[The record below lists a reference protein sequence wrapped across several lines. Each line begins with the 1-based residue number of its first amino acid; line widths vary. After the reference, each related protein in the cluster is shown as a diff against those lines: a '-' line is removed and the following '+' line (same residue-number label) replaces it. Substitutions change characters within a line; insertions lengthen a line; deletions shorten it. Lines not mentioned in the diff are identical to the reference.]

1 MRYGFHELF
10 SRQGEEHCRCK
21 EEYYP
26 TSVYCDFCL
35 ISYKTVTQVIIVYY
49 TTPMT
54 SIETRVTRSARG
66 KQQKVKYLE
75 KEESDL
81 RADIIPSDDEDE
93 RSASNAIEESVAPVW
108 LQDRTK
114 DDSDIELDSDAENEQ
129 DDAKLNQLIEDN
141 HENNKPDTSEDEE
154 VSAEDS
160 RLVREKLKKLD
171 EFVHQSKVY
180 SGIIADT
187 LLKRSS
193 ELVDER
199 KEEGEVAVKKI
210 EEVETKEPP
219 VKKQKTAKRS
229 ILDFFKKKEEVEE
242 VKPSVVD
249 AKTEPS
255 VHEETV
261 DNIANEQPSLLENCT
276 LKPYQME
283 GLNWLITLYE
293 NGLNGILAD
302 EMGLGKTLQSIALL
316 SFIYEMDTK
325 GPFLIA
331 APLSTVDNWM
341 AEFEKFAPSL
351 PVLKYYH
358 RGGFAD
364 REKLLKNFFKKTKFT
379 GIVVTSYEIIMR
391 DADYIM
397 SLVWK
402 FLIVDEGH
410 RLKNINSKLI
420 QELKRINTNNR
431 LLLTGTPLQN
441 NLAELWSLLNFIL
454 PDIFSDFEMFNKWF
468 DFKDMDL
475 QSNSQSLNKLIN
487 DELEKNLITNLHTIL
502 KPFLLRRL
510 KKNVLV
516 GILPPKREYIVN
528 CSMTP
533 IQKKMYTKALDGKL
547 KLTIFKEL
555 VKEFFSIN
563 QEYIGRVSNKTIREF
578 IDFKLNANNEDQVDG
593 VYPNDMI
600 KDMDRLYKEH
610 MHSELVNQ
618 RLQNMMM
625 QLRQI
630 VDSSYL
636 FYFPYLHPEDLT
648 LEELLKTS
656 GKLQLLQRLVI
667 PLIQK
672 GHKILIF
679 SQLVK
684 MLDLLEDWCDLN
696 NLKSLRID
704 GSVDN
709 ETRKEGIKTF
719 NSKGDKHSVYL
730 LSTRA
735 AGLGINLTA
744 ADTVVLFDSDWNP
757 QVDLQ
762 AMDRCHRIGQT
773 KPVIIYRLC
782 CDNTIEHV
790 ILTRASNKR
799 KLERMVIQM
808 GRFNTLKK
816 LAFNE
821 GSFLK
826 QNSNTSAKSTNK
838 ELVKELSLLL
848 KSGESSIGFAD
859 NTSNGASLTDE
870 EIKELTDRSD
880 AAYKEG
886 RTINYPHIRL
896 FETVS
901 GL

>member
-1 MRYGFHELF
+1 MSSIG
-10 SRQGEEHCRCK
+10 SRLARTARNKKNLSYKEK
-21 EEYYP
+21 EEY
-26 TSVYCDFCL
+26 
-35 ISYKTVTQVIIVYY
+35 
-49 TTPMT
+49 
-54 SIETRVTRSARG
+54 
-66 KQQKVKYLE
+66 
-75 KEESDL
+75 DL
-81 RADIIPSDDEDE
+81 KADIIPSDDEDE
-93 RSASNAIEESVAPVW
+93 GSNSVIHEESVAPIW
-108 LQDRTK
+108 LQDSVK
-114 DDSDIELDSDAENEQ
+114 EDSDIDLDSEDDDKNMDDEQ
-129 DDAKLNQLIEDN
+129 LNTLIDIN
-141 HENNKPDTSEDEE
+141 HEGDNKEADALENLDE
-154 VSAEDS
+154 EDS
-160 RLVREKLKKLD
+160 RVVRDKLKKLD
-171 EFVHQSKVY
+171 EFVNQSKVY

-187 LLKRSS
+187 LLKRST
-193 ELVDER
+193 ELVEEK
-199 KEEGEVAVKKI
+199 KEEEKINETTHDLNEVL
-210 EEVETKEPP
+210 PP
-219 VKKQKTAKRS
+219 TKKQKTGKRRS
-229 ILDFFKKKEEVEE
+229 IMDFFK
-242 VKPSVVD
+242 P
-249 AKTEPS
+249 AKTVEDHASPEKEVNEKEPNES
-255 VHEETV
+255 TDVKTIE
-261 DNIANEQPSLLENCT
+261 NISEEQPSLLENCV

-316 SFIYEMDTK
+316 AFVYEMDTK

-341 AEFEKFAPSL
+341 NEFEKFAPTL

-358 RGGFAD
+358 QGGFKE
-364 REKLLKNFFKKTKFT
+364 RSKLLRKFFRKTKNT

-397 SLVWK
+397 SKEWK

-441 NLAELWSLLNFIL
+441 NLAELWSLLNFIM

-468 DFKDMDL
+468 DFKDLDL
-475 QSNSQSLNKLIN
+475 QSNSQTLNKVIN

-510 KKNVLV
+510 KKNVLI

-528 CSMTP
+528 CPMTP
-533 IQKKMYTKALDGKL
+533 IQKKFYTKALNSKL
-547 KLTIFKEL
+547 KLTVFKEL
-555 VKEFFSIN
+555 VKAFFTTN
-563 QEYIGRVSNKTIREF
+563 QEYIGRVSNKSIREY
-578 IDFKLNANNEDQVDG
+578 IDYKLNAENGNKIEENE
-593 VYPNDMI
+593 YPNDTI
-600 KDMDRLYKEH
+600 KDMDKLYKEH
-610 MHSELVNQ
+610 LHSELINK

-630 VDSSYL
+630 VDSTYL
-636 FYFPYLHPEDLT
+636 FYFPYLHPEELT
-648 LEELLKTS
+648 LEDLLRTS
-656 GKLQLLQRLVI
+656 GKLQVLQKLVI
-667 PLIQK
+667 PLIKK

-696 NLKSLRID
+696 SLECLRID

-709 ETRKEGIKTF
+709 ETRKEGIKQF
-719 NSKGDKHSVYL
+719 NSIGDKHQVYL

-762 AMDRCHRIGQT
+762 AMDRCHRIGQD
-773 KPVIIYRLC
+773 KPVIVYRFC

-808 GRFNTLKK
+808 GSFNVLKK

-821 GSFLK
+821 GSFM
-826 QNSNTSAKSTNK
+826 QQHTGASKSTNK

-848 KSGESSIGFAD
+848 MAGESSIGFKNNAKD
-859 NTSNGASLTDE
+859 DSNILTDE

-880 AAYKEG
+880 AAYKED
-886 RTINYPHIRL
+886 RVVDLPHARL
-896 FETVS
+896 FETIS
-901 GL
+901 GF

>member
-1 MRYGFHELF
+1 MA
-10 SRQGEEHCRCK
+10 
-21 EEYYP
+21 
-26 TSVYCDFCL
+26 
-35 ISYKTVTQVIIVYY
+35 
-49 TTPMT
+49 
-54 SIETRVTRSARG
+54 SIESRVTRSARG
-66 KQQKVKYLE
+66 KPQVAYLE

-81 RADIIPSDDEDE
+81 QADIIPSDDEDD
-93 RSASNAIEESVAPVW
+93 RTASNAVEESVAPVW
-108 LQDRTK
+108 LQDGA
-114 DDSDIELDSDAENEQ
+114 DEGSDVPLDSDVEEEQ
-129 DDAKLNQLIEDN
+129 DDARINQLIEDN
-141 HENNKPDTSEDEE
+141 HDKAHHNESEDEE
-154 VSAEDS
+154 VSKEDS
-160 RLVREKLKKLD
+160 RMVREKLKKLD

-199 KEEGEVAVKKI
+199 KEEVDNKKKGVDADTNKKDVI
-210 EEVETKEPP
+210 EIQEDKKEPP
-219 VKKQKTAKRS
+219 VKKQKTGKRS
-229 ILDFFKKKEEVEE
+229 ILDFFKRKEEPVEE
-242 VKPSVVD
+242 KASLPTKEAETTVKD
-249 AKTEPS
+249 
-255 VHEETV
+255 ET
-261 DNIANEQPSLLENCT
+261 DNDIANEQPSLLENCT

-316 SFIYEMDTK
+316 AFIYEMDTK

-358 RGGFAD
+358 RAGFAE
-364 REKLLKNFFKKTKFT
+364 REKLLKRFFKKTKGT

-397 SLVWK
+397 SLQWK

-516 GILPPKREYIVN
+516 GLLPPKREYIVN

-555 VKEFFSIN
+555 VKEFFSLN

-578 IDFKLNANNEDQVDG
+578 IDFKLNSNNDDQIDG
-593 VYPNDMI
+593 DYPNDTI

-636 FYFPYLHPEDLT
+636 FFFPYLHPEDLT
-648 LEELLKTS
+648 LDDLLKTS
-656 GKLQLLQRLVI
+656 GKLQLLQKLVI

-709 ETRKEGIKTF
+709 ETRKEGIKAF
-719 NSKGDKHSVYL
+719 NSDGDDHSVYL

-744 ADTVVLFDSDWNP
+744 ADTVVMFDSDWNP

-826 QNSNTSAKSTNK
+826 QSSNSTAKSTNK
-838 ELVKELSLLL
+838 ELVTELSLLL
-848 KSGESSIGFAD
+848 KSGESSIGFSD
-859 NTSNGASLTDE
+859 DSKNGNTGLTEE
-870 EIKELTDRSD
+870 EIKELTDRSNG
-880 AAYKEG
+880 AYKEG
-886 RTINYPHIRL
+886 RTIEYPHIKL

>member
-1 MRYGFHELF
+1 MSSIG
-10 SRQGEEHCRCK
+10 SRLARTTRTKNVLNYKEK
-21 EEYYP
+21 EEY
-26 TSVYCDFCL
+26 
-35 ISYKTVTQVIIVYY
+35 
-49 TTPMT
+49 
-54 SIETRVTRSARG
+54 
-66 KQQKVKYLE
+66 
-75 KEESDL
+75 DL
-81 RADIIPSDDEDE
+81 KPDIIPSDDEDE
-93 RSASNAIEESVAPVW
+93 SLTTVIQENSVAPIW
-108 LQDRTK
+108 LQDDIK
-114 DDSDIELDSDAENEQ
+114 ESSDVELDSDNDEQ
-129 DDAKLNQLIEDN
+129 NNDDEQINTLIDGNHEEDN
-141 HENNKPDTSEDEE
+141 KEVESLKDLDE
-154 VSAEDS
+154 EDS
-160 RLVREKLKKLD
+160 RIVREKLKKLD
-171 EFVHQSKVY
+171 EFVNQSKVY

-187 LLKRSS
+187 LLKRST
-193 ELVDER
+193 ELVEE
-199 KEEGEVAVKKI
+199 KEEEKNEKKQKQRKDDK
-210 EEVETKEPP
+210 ESDLPVTKKQKQNKKKRSIVDFFKP
-219 VKKQKTAKRS
+219 VKKTE
-229 ILDFFKKKEEVEE
+229 D
-242 VKPSVVD
+242 KPKIDEQNEKSSNPESSEADVD
-249 AKTEPS
+249 AGIKE
-255 VHEETV
+255 
-261 DNIANEQPSLLENCT
+261 EQPSLLENCI

-283 GLNWLITLYE
+283 GLSWLITLYE

-316 SFIYEMDTK
+316 AFVYEMDTK

-341 AEFEKFAPSL
+341 NEFEKFAPSL

-358 RGGFAD
+358 QAGFQE
-364 REKLLKNFFKKTKFT
+364 RSKLLSKFFKKTKGT

-397 SLVWK
+397 SQEWK

-420 QELKRINTNNR
+420 RELKRINTNNR

-441 NLAELWSLLNFIL
+441 NLAELWSLLNFIM

-468 DFKDMDL
+468 DFKNLDL
-475 QSNSQSLNKLIN
+475 QSNSQSLNKVIN

-516 GILPPKREYIVN
+516 GLLPPKREYIVN
-528 CSMTP
+528 CPMTP
-533 IQKKMYTKALDGKL
+533 IQKKFYTKALNSKL

-555 VKEFFSIN
+555 VKEFFTIN
-563 QEYIGRVSNKTIREF
+563 QEYIGRVSNKSIREY
-578 IDFKLNANNEDQVDG
+578 IDYKLNTENGNKIEDNE
-593 VYPNDMI
+593 YPNNII
-600 KDMDRLYKEH
+600 KDMDKLYKEH
-610 MHSELVNQ
+610 LHGELINK

-630 VDSSYL
+630 VDSTYL
-636 FYFPYLHPEDLT
+636 FYFPYLHPEELT
-648 LEELLKTS
+648 LDDLLKTS
-656 GKLQLLQRLVI
+656 GKLQTLQKLVI
-667 PLIQK
+667 PLIKK

-696 NLKSLRID
+696 SLKCLRID

-709 ETRKEGIKTF
+709 ETRKEGIKQF
-719 NSKGDKHSVYL
+719 NTEGDDHQVYL

-762 AMDRCHRIGQT
+762 AMDRCHRIGQD
-773 KPVIIYRLC
+773 KPVIIYRFC

-821 GSFLK
+821 GSFLN
-826 QNSNTSAKSTNK
+826 QHTGANRSTNK

-848 KSGESSIGFAD
+848 MAGESSIGFTKGSEDDGQILSVA
-859 NTSNGASLTDE
+859 

-880 AAYKEG
+880 AAYKEN
-886 RTINYPHIRL
+886 RVVDLPHARL

-901 GL
+901 GF